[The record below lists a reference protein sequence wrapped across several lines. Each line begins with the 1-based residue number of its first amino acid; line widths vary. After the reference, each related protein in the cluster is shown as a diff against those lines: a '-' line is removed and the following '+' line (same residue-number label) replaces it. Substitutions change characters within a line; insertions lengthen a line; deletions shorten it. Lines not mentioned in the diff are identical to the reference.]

1 MIKKSGRGS
10 FLRSITIALMVS
22 GLVIAPI
29 SATPLTSF
37 NVDSQISEV
46 HVHMGKCYPDH
57 GAYAKYIKL
66 ARKARSNYYFY
77 KKKLAVDRPLM
88 AQAQAEGDLSALTRT
103 TQQVNSDLA
112 FISTA
117 KADFKTYNS
126 FARQV
131 GCLKYGPLS
140 L

>member
-1 MIKKSGRGS
+1 VSKKSGRGS
-10 FLRSITIALMVS
+10 ISSSITVALVVS
-22 GLVIAPI
+22 ALVIAPI
-29 SATPLTSF
+29 SATPLKSF
-37 NVDSQISEV
+37 GVDSQISEV
-46 HVHMGKCYPDH
+46 FVRKGKCYPDR

-88 AQAQAEGDLSALTRT
+88 AQAEADGDISALVRT
-103 TQQVNSDLA
+103 TQQVNVDLA

-117 KADFKTYNS
+117 NEDFKTYNS

-131 GCLKYGPLS
+131 GCLKHGPLS